1 MEFKLTLFS
10 KKDKKGELKIKELDG
25 IFKAKSIAVVGASTN
40 PEKTGHIIMKN
51 ILDGGFKGKI
61 YPINLKGSE
70 ILGCRCYPS
79 LIEVPINKIDLI
91 IIVVPAKFVPG
102 VLEDA
107 AKKQVTCAVIISG
120 GFREAGNDDL
130 EASVVETAKK
140 YGIRFIGPNCQGIT
154 YTPNNLCAAWPLM
167 KSKGNMTIISQSGT
181 VGAAFAGWAEEDNL
195 GLSSFV
201 SLGNKSD
208 IDEINLIEY
217 FSSDKLTNVMGIYL
231 EGVKNGQSFMEVSR
245 NIVSKKPLIVI
256 RPGRTKKGSIA
267 AQSHTKS
274 IAGDYKV
281 FDAACK
287 QVGIIRAD
295 TVYEL
300 YDFSKIFSL
309 CKVPK
314 GNNCLIIT
322 SSGGSGILATDVAEK
337 NNVNVVALKN
347 DIKGIL
353 SHSLP
358 SHCIIGNPLD
368 LTGDT
373 NAERYYE
380 VVKKLKSIDY
390 IDIVLLIFG
399 DPILNAADFAK
410 RMKNEVSQEIVA
422 CYIGGGDIQKEE
434 VLQLHQVG
442 VPTFP
447 TPERAMRAISA
458 LIQYKNFLQKHNL
471 RSEAKK

>member
-1 MEFKLTLFS
+1 VNKINKL
-10 KKDKKGELKIKELDG
+10 DK
-25 IFKAKSIAVVGASTN
+25 IFKAESIAIVGASSN
-40 PEKTGHIIMKN
+40 PGKTGHIIMKN
-51 ILDGGFKGKI
+51 IIDRGFKGKI
-61 YPINLKGSE
+61 YPINSKSSE
-70 ILGCRCYPS
+70 ILGLRCYPS
-79 LIEVPINKIDLI
+79 LLEIPVDEIDLI
-91 IIVVPAKFVPG
+91 VIVVPARFVP
-102 VLEDA
+102 VILEEA
-107 AKKQVTCAVIISG
+107 AQKRVSGAVIISG

-167 KSKGNMTIISQSGT
+167 KSKGDMAIISQSGT
-181 VGAAFAGWAEEDNL
+181 IGAAFAGWAEEDNL

-208 IDEINLIEY
+208 IDEIELIKY
-217 FSSDKLTNVMGIYL
+217 FYSDQSTSAIGIYL
-231 EGVKNGQSFMEVSR
+231 EGVKNGQTFMKVSR
-245 NIVSKKPLIVI
+245 NVVSKKPIVVI

-274 IAGDYKV
+274 IAGDYKI

-287 QVGIIRAD
+287 QVGIIKAD

-300 YDFSKIFSL
+300 YDFSKILSL
-309 CKVPK
+309 CKGPK
-314 GNNCLIIT
+314 GNRCLIIT
-322 SSGGSGILATDVAEK
+322 SSGGSGILATDIAERNSVDIVK
-337 NNVNVVALKN
+337 LKEETKTALSN
-347 DIKGIL
+347 IL
-353 SHSLP
+353 P
-358 SHCIIGNPLD
+358 PYCIIGNPLD

-380 VVKKLKSIDY
+380 VVKRLKDVDY
-390 IDIVLLIFG
+390 IDVILLIFG
-399 DPILNAADFAK
+399 DPISNTADFAK
-410 RMKNEVSQEIVA
+410 RMKNEISQEIIA
-422 CYIGGGDIQKEE
+422 CCIGGGDIQKEE

-458 LIQYKNFLQKHNL
+458 LIKYKKILQKYN
-471 RSEAKK
+471 

>member
-1 MEFKLTLFS
+1 MVNER
-10 KKDKKGELKIKELDG
+10 ERLDR
-25 IFKAKSIAVVGASTN
+25 IFKAESVAIVSASTN
-40 PEKTGHIIMKN
+40 PEKIGHIIMKN
-51 ILDGGFKGKI
+51 IINGGFKGHI
-61 YPINLKGSE
+61 YPINPKSPE
-70 ILGCRCYPS
+70 ILGLRCYTS
-79 LIEVPINKIDLI
+79 LVELPVDKIDLI
-91 IIVVPAKFVPG
+91 IIVVPANYVPK

-107 AKKQVTCAVIISG
+107 AKKQVACAVVISG

-167 KSKGNMTIISQSGT
+167 KSKGNMAIISQSGT

-195 GLSSFV
+195 GVSSFI

-208 IDEINLIEY
+208 IDEIDLINY
-217 FSSDKLTNVMGIYL
+217 FYLDHSTKTIGIYL
-231 EGVKNGQSFMEVSR
+231 EGVKDGQTFMKVSR
-245 NIVSKKPLIVI
+245 KVVSKKPIVVI
-256 RPGRTKKGSIA
+256 RPGRTEKGSIA

-274 IAGDYKV
+274 IAGDYKI

-287 QVGIIRAD
+287 QVGIIKAD

-300 YDFSKIFSL
+300 YDFSKILSL

-314 GNNCLIIT
+314 GNRCLIIT
-322 SSGGSGILATDVAEK
+322 SSGGSGILATDIAERNGVDILSLK
-337 NNVNVVALKN
+337 EETKTALS
-347 DIKGIL
+347 GIL
-353 SHSLP
+353 P
-358 SHCIIGNPLD
+358 PYCIIGNPLD

-380 VVKKLKSIDY
+380 VVKKLKSVDY

-399 DPILNAADFAK
+399 DPIPNAADFAK
-410 RMKNEVSQEIVA
+410 KMKEEVSQEIVA
-422 CYIGGGDIQKEE
+422 CYIGGGDIQDKE
-434 VLQLHQVG
+434 VLNLHQAG
-442 VPTFP
+442 IPAFP

-458 LIQYKNFLQKHNL
+458 LVQYKNFFQKRIL
-471 RSEAKK
+471 ELEK

>member
-1 MEFKLTLFS
+1 
-10 KKDKKGELKIKELDG
+10 
-25 IFKAKSIAVVGASTN
+25 
-40 PEKTGHIIMKN
+40 MKN
-51 ILDGGFKGKI
+51 IIDRGFKGKI
-61 YPINLKGSE
+61 YPINPKSSE
-70 ILGCRCYPS
+70 ILGLRCYPS
-79 LIEVPINKIDLI
+79 LLEIPVDEIDLI
-91 IIVVPAKFVPG
+91 VIVVPARFVP
-102 VLEDA
+102 VILEEA
-107 AKKQVTCAVIISG
+107 AQKRVSGAVIISG

-140 YGIRFIGPNCQGIT
+140 HGIRFIGPNCQGIT

-167 KSKGNMTIISQSGT
+167 KSKGDMAIISQSGT
-181 VGAAFAGWAEEDNL
+181 IGAAFAGWAEEDNL

-208 IDEINLIEY
+208 IDEIELIKY
-217 FSSDKLTNVMGIYL
+217 FYSDQSTSAIGIYL
-231 EGVKNGQSFMEVSR
+231 EGVKNGQTFMKVSR
-245 NIVSKKPLIVI
+245 NVVSKKPIIVI

-274 IAGDYKV
+274 IAGDYKI

-287 QVGIIRAD
+287 QVGIIKAD

-300 YDFSKIFSL
+300 YDFSKILSL
-309 CKVPK
+309 CKAPK
-314 GNNCLIIT
+314 GNRCLIIT
-322 SSGGSGILATDVAEK
+322 SSGGSGILATDIAERNSVDIVK
-337 NNVNVVALKN
+337 LKEETKTALSN
-347 DIKGIL
+347 M
-353 SHSLP
+353 LP
-358 SHCIIGNPLD
+358 SYCIIGNPLD

-380 VVKKLKSIDY
+380 VVKRLKDVDY
-390 IDIVLLIFG
+390 IDVILLIFG
-399 DPILNAADFAK
+399 DPISNTADFVK
-410 RMKNEVSQEIVA
+410 RMKNEISQEIIA

-458 LIQYKNFLQKHNL
+458 LIKYKKILQKYN
-471 RSEAKK
+471 

>member
-1 MEFKLTLFS
+1 
-10 KKDKKGELKIKELDG
+10 
-25 IFKAKSIAVVGASTN
+25 
-40 PEKTGHIIMKN
+40 MKN
-51 ILDGGFKGKI
+51 IIDGGFKGQI
-61 YPINLKGSE
+61 YPINPKGLE
-70 ILGCRCYPS
+70 ILGWRCYPS
-79 LIEVPINKIDLI
+79 LIDVPINKLDLI
-91 IIVVPAKFVPG
+91 IIVVPAKFVPK

-107 AKKQVTCAVIISG
+107 AKKQVACAVIISG

-154 YTPNNLCAAWPLM
+154 YIPNNLCAAWPLM
-167 KSKGNMTIISQSGT
+167 KSKGNMAIISQSGT

-208 IDEINLIEY
+208 IDEIELIKY
-217 FSSDKLTNVMGIYL
+217 FSSDQSTSVIGIYL
-231 EGVKNGQSFMEVSR
+231 EGVKNGQTFMKASR
-245 NIVSKKPLIVI
+245 KVASKKPIVVI

-274 IAGDYKV
+274 IAGDYKI

-287 QVGIIRAD
+287 QVGIIKAD

-300 YDFSKIFSL
+300 YDFSKVLSL

-314 GNNCLIIT
+314 GNRCLIIT
-322 SSGGSGILATDVAEK
+322 SSGGSGILATDIAEGNGVDIVNLK
-337 NNVNVVALKN
+337 EETKTALSNV
-347 DIKGIL
+347 
-353 SHSLP
+353 LP
-358 SHCIIGNPLD
+358 PYCIIGNPLD

-399 DPILNAADFAK
+399 DPIPNAVDFAK

-422 CYIGGGDIQKEE
+422 CYIGGGDIQDKE
-434 VLQLHQVG
+434 VLNLHEAGMPV
-442 VPTFP
+442 FP

-458 LIQYKNFLQKHNL
+458 LIQYKFIQKKFS
-471 RSEAKK
+471 RSEE